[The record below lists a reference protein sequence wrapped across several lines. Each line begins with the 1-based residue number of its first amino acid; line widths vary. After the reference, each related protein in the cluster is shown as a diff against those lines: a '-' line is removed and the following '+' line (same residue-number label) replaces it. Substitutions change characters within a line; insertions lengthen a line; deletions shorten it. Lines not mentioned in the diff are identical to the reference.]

1 VVSEHHCYVHDVDEA
16 DRLYA
21 CLYDAGE
28 VGWPGEI
35 EFYRRA
41 AEASGQQPTVLDVAC
56 GTGRIAL
63 ALAELGLPVT
73 GTDLSPGMNEV
84 ARSKT
89 VGGNPR
95 WVASDM
101 RRLAVVGMFSCAIV
115 GGHAFQFMATERDA
129 VAALRAIQRHLD
141 PGGRVTLHIDN
152 PGPEW
157 LAGLPDTPGEPR
169 PAGDV
174 RLHPLSG
181 DRWRMASCWS
191 QDPERR
197 DAILSW
203 CWQRLDRGD
212 RVIDEVAQPGMRLH
226 VFAPDEVERA
236 VARAG
241 LATVA
246 VYGDFDASPFTATSP
261 SLLWVAQAP

>member
-1 VVSEHHCYVHDVDEA
+1 
-16 DRLYA
+16 
-21 CLYDAGE
+21 
-28 VGWPGEI
+28 
-35 EFYRRA
+35 
-41 AEASGQQPTVLDVAC
+41 
-56 GTGRIAL
+56 
-63 ALAELGLPVT
+63 
-73 GTDLSPGMNEV
+73 
-84 ARSKT
+84 
-89 VGGNPR
+89 
-95 WVASDM
+95 
-101 RRLAVVGMFSCAIV
+101 
-115 GGHAFQFMATERDA
+115 
-129 VAALRAIQRHLD
+129 
-141 PGGRVTLHIDN
+141 
-152 PGPEW
+152 
-157 LAGLPDTPGEPR
+157 
-169 PAGDV
+169 
-174 RLHPLSG
+174 
-181 DRWRMASCWS
+181 MASCWS